1 MGVIGASSRRVIANA
16 IVRVLGWSGAG
27 RGVADIAASGV
38 IVERT
43 PAARV
48 RSHVRRYRG
57 TIAAYALLLPSLL
70 ALALFTYGPVLQ
82 VAWDSLHLKRSPGAS
97 ATFGGFRNFE
107 VVFADPAFR
116 NAIVNNVIY
125 AVGTVGPSLVI
136 ALGLALA
143 LARSTRLNNALRA
156 AFFLPVLIPLVAA
169 ASLFL
174 FIFLPNVGLLDFYLG
189 RLLTNPPNW
198 LGDPDVAL
206 YAIMTLT
213 VWKNAGYYMLFFLAG
228 LQAVPAE
235 AYEAAYLEGATP
247 WQRLRYITL
256 PYLKPTIAFVG
267 VIALLNVVTQVDHVF
282 VLTKGGPSD
291 STNLLLFYV
300 YQQAVES
307 YDIGKASAATLISL
321 ALLIAITA
329 GALRTLER
337 AFGGRG

>member
-1 MGVIGASSRRVIANA
+1 
-16 IVRVLGWSGAG
+16 
-27 RGVADIAASGV
+27 VADITASAAMM
-38 IVERT
+38 ERE
-43 PAARV
+43 PATLARP
-48 RSHVRRYRG
+48 RLHRYRH
-57 TIAAYALLLPSLL
+57 IVAAYALLLPSLA

-82 VAWDSLHLKRSPGAS
+82 VMWDALHLRPAPGAPP
-97 ATFGGFRNFE
+97 AFGGLRNFQA
-107 VVFADPAFR
+107 VFADAAFR
-116 NAIVNNVIY
+116 RALINNLVY

-143 LARSTRLNNALRA
+143 LARSVRVNNILRA
-156 AFFLPVLIPLVAA
+156 AFFLPVLIPLIAA

-174 FIFLPNVGLLDFYLG
+174 FIFLPNVGLLDFYIG
-189 RLLTNPPNW
+189 QFLTHPPNW

-206 YAIMTLT
+206 YSIMVLT

-228 LQAVPAE
+228 LQAVPHE
-235 AYEAAYLEGATP
+235 AYEAAYLEGASP
-247 WQRLRYITL
+247 LQRLWHVTL

-267 VIALLNVVTQVDHVF
+267 VIALLNTVTQVDHVF

-321 ALLIAITA
+321 AVLIALTA
-329 GALRTLER
+329 SSLGTLER
-337 AFGGRG
+337 AFGGRQ

>member
-1 MGVIGASSRRVIANA
+1 M
-16 IVRVLGWSGAG
+16 
-27 RGVADIAASGV
+27 ADIAASGV
-38 IVERT
+38 IVERA
-43 PAARV
+43 PAARA
-48 RSHVRRYRG
+48 RSHVRQYRG
-57 TIAAYALLLPSLL
+57 GIAGYALLLPSLL

-82 VAWDSLHLKRSPGAS
+82 VVWDSLHLKRSPGALP
-97 ATFGGFRNFE
+97 TFGGLRNFE
-107 VVFADPAFR
+107 AVFADTAFR
-116 NAIVNNVIY
+116 KAIANNVVY
-125 AVGTVGPSLVI
+125 AIGTVGPSLVI

-143 LARSTRLNNALRA
+143 LARSTRINNALRA
-156 AFFLPVLIPLVAA
+156 AFFLPVLVPLVAA

-174 FIFLPNVGLLDFYLG
+174 FILLPNVGLLDFYLG

-206 YAIMTLT
+206 YAIMALT
-213 VWKNAGYYMLFFLAG
+213 VWKNAGYYMLFFLVG
-228 LQAVPAE
+228 LHAVPDE

-300 YQQAVES
+300 FQQAVES